1 MVNLIFTAVKDFLEW
16 VAKKTHRTYNEI
28 NIIVYYFIIP
38 LTWTL
43 MIDYVFSLPL
53 IISIAYS
60 LLCISVALS
69 RKNFRKFCDWLF
81 NKSVN
86 FIEHFGDYHL
96 FSVLLCVVLPLVIY
110 IVIVLI
116 FFVFKHFK
124 G

>member
-16 VAKKTHRTYNEI
+16 VAKITHRTYNEI

-110 IVIVLI
+110 IVLI
-116 FFVFKHFK
+116 FFVCKHFK